1 MRSLPLTLLAVVAL
15 PCGLPAQAAP
25 TLPARDSAALVTRLG
40 SDTIAVERWTRTT
53 EGVVAEAAI
62 RTPRT
67 SYLRYQL
74 ETTPSG
80 RLVWW
85 YGAAWSGADTSTAP
99 AWQEWVTVEGD
110 SLTVLQ
116 SRNGQTT
123 SARVPGGVD
132 VLPFIDLVHWPFEV
146 FLTRFQTLGL
156 VESTQPLLS
165 GGRVSPFVIRG
176 LQNGWRAVRHPTRG
190 TMDVKVDDLGRLV
203 ALDAGQTT
211 RALTVR
217 RTGWLDV
224 HAVASRFAAEDAAGR
239 SLGELSGR
247 ARATFTVHGIRV
259 TFDYGTPRTR
269 GRDVWGLLVPYGR
282 IWRTGANQATHMTL
296 EGDLR
301 FGELEVAAG
310 EYTLYSFPEP
320 AGGLLIVNKQT
331 GQDGQE
337 YQADLDLGR
346 ARMRVAELAEPVEV
360 FTVRAEERPDG
371 SGPALRLLW
380 DRREYW
386 VPITPLHP

>member
-1 MRSLPLTLLAVVAL
+1 MRRLSLTLLALAAL
-15 PCGLPAQAAP
+15 PCGLPAQAI
-25 TLPARDSAALVTRLG
+25 LPARDSAALVTRLG
-40 SDTIAVERWTRTT
+40 QDTLAVERWTRTAT
-53 EGVVAEAAI
+53 GVVAEAAI
-62 RTPRT
+62 RAPRT

-74 ETTPSG
+74 ETTASG
-80 RLVWW
+80 RLVRW
-85 YGAAWSGADTSTAP
+85 YGAAWSGADTTAAP
-99 AWQEWVTVEGD
+99 VYQEWVVLEGD
-110 SLTVLQ
+110 SLTVMR

-123 SARVPGGVD
+123 SARVPGSD
-132 VLPFIDLVHWPFEV
+132 DLLPFIDLVHWPFEI

-156 VESTQPLLS
+156 VEVVQPLLS
-165 GGRVSPFVIRG
+165 SGRVNPFLIRG
-176 LQNGWRAVRHPTRG
+176 LQNGWRAIRHPTRG

-217 RTGWLDV
+217 RTDWFDV
-224 HAVASRFAAEDAAGR
+224 HAVAIRFAAEDAAGR
-239 SLGELSGR
+239 SLGALSGR
-247 ARATFTVHGIRV
+247 ASETFTVYGVNV
-259 TFDYGTPRTR
+259 TFDYGTPRRR
-269 GRDVWGLLVPYGR
+269 GRDIWGLLVPYGR

-296 EGDLR
+296 DGDLR

-310 EYTLYSFPEP
+310 EYSLYSFPEP

-331 GQDGQE
+331 GQSGQE

-346 ARMRVAELAEPVEV
+346 ARMRVAELSDPVEV
-360 FTVRAEERPDG
+360 FTIRAEERPDG

-386 VPITPLHP
+386 VPITPLQP